1 MKTPARK
8 HYWVSKLIRHKK
20 NLINLKQERD
30 LIKREVV
37 NKVMKESPVKIT
49 APVAEKASWNH
60 DKMKAISK
68 TIHEEE
74 LIVEFLEKTEKSVVY
89 FNYTQIEECD
99 ILKYYKENDVLN
111 FLSYSLRRVEKLLPV
126 KIYISKYSIDYL
138 SHLLSKKDGKAY
150 TTVNS
155 IITKMNNID
164 ITKFTFSGVKKF
176 TKQYELSFLNND
188 YFNRLSTK
196 QLMLK

>member
-1 MKTPARK
+1 MMADLKLETYDVRLIDFNK
-8 HYWVSKLIRHKK
+8 LFTSIIQYNIVNNLHDLECLHKSISNRLVKKIFLHWVIFEMCEKILDK
-20 NLINLKQERD
+20 N
-30 LIKREVV
+30 
-37 NKVMKESPVKIT
+37 
-49 APVAEKASWNH
+49 
-60 DKMKAISK
+60 
-68 TIHEEE
+68 
-74 LIVEFLEKTEKSVVY
+74 EKSVVY

-99 ILKYYKENDVLN
+99 ILKYYKENDILN

>member
-1 MKTPARK
+1 MADL
-8 HYWVSKLIRHKK
+8 KLDNYDI
-20 NLINLKQERD
+20 
-30 LIKREVV
+30 
-37 NKVMKESPVKIT
+37 
-49 APVAEKASWNH
+49 
-60 DKMKAISK
+60 
-68 TIHEEE
+68 E
-74 LIVEFLEKTEKSVVY
+74 LIDYNKLFSSIIQYNIVNNLHELNYLHKRISNRLVKKIFLHWIIYEMCENILNRKNKSVIY
-89 FNYTQIEECD
+89 FNFTQIEECD
-99 ILKYYKENDVLN
+99 IMKYYNEKDILT
-111 FLSYSLRRVEKLLPV
+111 FLSYSLRKIEKLLPI

-138 SHLLSKKDGKAY
+138 SHLLSKNDGKAY

-155 IITKMNNID
+155 IVTKMNNID